1 MTSPCG
7 FLAQTL
13 RSEAR
18 IYRATL
24 AATGA
29 SYAQSN
35 VELFG
40 ILDAAYTHVTGN
52 GVSADKMTTSSNASS
67 QLGFRGIEDIG
78 SGIKGGFWLEAGL
91 NNDSGAG
98 AATNTNNQVSGK
110 APAAAGGQG
119 LTFNRRST
127 VSVGGSFGE
136 LRMGRDYTPQ
146 FWNLTAYDPFGT
158 NGVGTNAMMAGAFG
172 SNVGTGGTKVR
183 ASNSFTYLYNHG
195 FNATAVA
202 GQNGFHA
209 MAQYFLGENSSNIA
223 LPAGK
228 NDGNGYGIRVGYNA
242 GPLTIAVA
250 NGKTT
255 LVNGTLNEEVTN
267 VGGSYDLGVAKL
279 MAQYSE
285 DKYGTSKFN
294 GYLLAATV
302 PAGPGFIRAS
312 YSDYKAKTDS
322 VGEVGKFAV
331 GYVYNLST
339 RTALYGTY
347 ATVSNKNGS
356 KVGIDFTVTPAAVN
370 GSGSGFDLGIKH
382 SF

>member
-1 MTSPCG
+1 M
-7 FLAQTL
+7 FNVAAL
-13 RSEAR
+13 
-18 IYRATL
+18 ATL

-29 SYAQSN
+29 SYAQST

-40 ILDAAYTHVTGN
+40 ILDAAYTHVSGN

-110 APAAAGGQG
+110 APAGAAGGQG

-136 LRMGRDYTPQ
+136 LRVGREYTPQ

-158 NGVGTNAMMAGAFG
+158 NGVGANAMMAGAAG
-172 SNVGTGGTKVR
+172 SNVGVGGTKVR
-183 ASNSFTYLYNHG
+183 ASNSFTYLYNHS
-195 FNATAVA
+195 FNATSFA
-202 GQNGFHA
+202 GQDGFHA
-209 MAQYFLGENSSNIA
+209 MAQYFLGENYSNVA

-242 GPLTIAVA
+242 GPLTVAVA

-267 VGGSYDLGVAKL
+267 VGASYDLGVAKL

-312 YSDYKAKTDS
+312 YSDYNAKAGS
-322 VGEVGKFAV
+322 VVGEVGKFAV

-347 ATVSNKNGS
+347 ATVSNKSGS
-356 KVGIDFTVTPAAVN
+356 NIGVDFATSTAVN